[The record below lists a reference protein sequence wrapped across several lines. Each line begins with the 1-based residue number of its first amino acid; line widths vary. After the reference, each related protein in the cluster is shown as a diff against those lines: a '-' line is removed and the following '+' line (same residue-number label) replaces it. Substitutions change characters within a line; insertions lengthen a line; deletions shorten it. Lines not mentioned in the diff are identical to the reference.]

1 MSPAIL
7 ASIDSDWFLSGCI
20 AAGEPSRRL
29 PIHSSPFQIGR
40 RPGVGLQLASPRV
53 SKLHAEIVVQGN
65 ELVLRDMG
73 STNGTFVNGRRIYED
88 TPIGEND
95 LLQFADTELRI
106 ERRPADRGMQT
117 VESQSFEWLWTLT
130 QFDKLMDEGGV
141 TPYFQPIIALA
152 ENATVGYE
160 VLARSRVAGLE
171 NPKLM
176 FDVAEQ
182 LERAGELSELCRCE
196 GLAAAQAL
204 PGYPVIFLN
213 THPHE
218 DLRELVG
225 ALRLLRAKYSEQPIA
240 VEIHEAA
247 VTDPRLMR
255 EVRGALKELDVELA
269 YDDFGAGQSRLV
281 DLIEVPPDYL
291 KFDMSLIRDVHKA
304 SANQH
309 QMLATLVRMVR
320 EVGIVALAEGVERR
334 EEIVTC
340 QQLGFNYAQGYYFG
354 KPAPIDQVLAQVLAA
369 RAPSSQ
375 PENVVA

>member
-1 MSPAIL
+1 
-7 ASIDSDWFLSGCI
+7 
-20 AAGEPSRRL
+20 
-29 PIHSSPFQIGR
+29 
-40 RPGVGLQLASPRV
+40 
-53 SKLHAEIVVQGN
+53 
-65 ELVLRDMG
+65 
-73 STNGTFVNGRRIYED
+73 VNGRRIYED

-354 KPAPIDQVLAQVLAA
+354 KPAPIDQVLTQVLAA
-369 RAPSSQ
+369 RAPNSQ